1 MYSNLPQ
8 KIDRDIAAQLKS
20 LGIGERRTQKHQ
32 FPCIT
37 ISREFGC
44 EGVPVAQGLVEK
56 LSTEDYPWIL
66 FHRKLI
72 KEISQKDALQSDLA
86 DIISDEK
93 RNKLHQYIE
102 QMLSHKPINVQQYKK
117 LGQTIRV
124 LSTRGRSVILGA
136 GAAILASEIPH
147 ALHIRLRA
155 PMDFRVKR
163 VSELL
168 DITDSEAREKI
179 RENDTER
186 QEFIYEFTRKDLRDP
201 HHYHLIIDNS
211 NFDASMITELIYH
224 ALVLRNMLPEVK

>member
-1 MYSNLPQ
+1 MYTNLPQ
-8 KIDRDIAAQLKS
+8 KLDRDIAAQLRS
-20 LGIGERRTQKHQ
+20 LGVGERRAQKHQ

-44 EGVPVAQGLVEK
+44 EGVPVAQHLVEK

-72 KEISQKDALQSDLA
+72 QEISEKDVLQRDLEE
-86 DIISDEK
+86 IISDEK

-102 QMLSHKPINVQQYKK
+102 QLLSHKPTNVQQYKK

-124 LSTRGRSVILGA
+124 LGTRGRSVILGA
-136 GAAILASEIPH
+136 GAAILTSDIPH
-147 ALHIRLRA
+147 ALHVRLRA
-155 PMDFRVKR
+155 PLDFKVKR
-163 VSELL
+163 VSGLL
-168 DITDSEAREKI
+168 NIPDSEARKKI

-201 HHYHLIIDNS
+201 HHYHLILDNS
-211 NFDASMITELIYH
+211 MFDVSQITELIYH
-224 ALVLRNMLPEVK
+224 ALVLRKMLPDVK